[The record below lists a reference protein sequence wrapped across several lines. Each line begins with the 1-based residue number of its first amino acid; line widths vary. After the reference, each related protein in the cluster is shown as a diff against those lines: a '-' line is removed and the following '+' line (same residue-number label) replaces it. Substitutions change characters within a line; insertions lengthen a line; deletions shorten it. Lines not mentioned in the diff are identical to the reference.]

1 MGGPQV
7 ALFGLAVAGS
17 EIADRRFVDLH
28 VAASHHAGADGFVDR
43 LQPVG
48 AKFDPAGQRL
58 PRQLHVVAAGEDLFL
73 TIKRKVVAVF
83 ADEDVR
89 EQTGRGQSA
98 FAQTLGQQCDDG
110 GEIGVG
116 AVNVFAADDA
126 ATQEAAG
133 FVVELFVHLLADAA
147 PGFRL
152 RFHRLGI
159 EDLFDDGKMFGQSR
173 TTLFA
178 GTGRARL
185 GQWRQRLGRWC
196 GDAVAVRKDQFELR
210 GIDLFAACSENP
222 PHECIDLLAQE
233 RVLLVRG
240 GERCFQRDDAF
251 AQLNQFVL

>member
-28 VAASHHAGADGFVDR
+28 VAAAEHAGADGFVNGF
-43 LQPVG
+43 QPVG
-48 AKFDPAGQRL
+48 AEFHPAGECL
-58 PRQLHVVAAGEDLFL
+58 SRQMHFVAAGEDVFL
-73 TIKRKVVAVF
+73 PVEREVVAVF

-126 ATQEAAG
+126 APQEAAG
-133 FVVELFVHLLADAA
+133 FVVELFVYLLADTA

-159 EDLFDDGKMFGQSR
+159 EDLFDDGKIFGQSR
-173 TTLFA
+173 CALFA
-178 GTGRARL
+178 GTGRALL
-185 GQWRQRLGRWC
+185 GKTSCFNGGRR
-196 GDAVAVRKDQFELR
+196 GGGGELQEEFELR

-222 PHECIDLLAQE
+222 PHECIDFLAQE